1 MLISMI
7 SESSVV
13 AIHFI
18 VSTLYLNVYLVVRF
32 IYVPLYVLCMG
43 TDETTTNP
51 IQTDQ
56 PGIDLLEELLRVQ
69 TATDVEQIL
78 ERESLTWH
86 PLGDQENN
94 VGIVRSGSSPSQALA
109 ERKTNG
115 IDAVLERAVTE
126 GKIPSDLTN
135 PREAVRAVY
144 DFDSDEYTSLSTTE
158 VRELA
163 EDTMTVRMMAGSDEN
178 HLTIEIDDEGIG
190 QPPDAFPKT
199 FLSLNEDGKITKPYL
214 IGKYGQGGSN
224 TFDFCE
230 YAIII
235 SQSATGSDI
244 GWSIVRFNERLD
256 GTETYSDGVF
266 EYCTRPD
273 GQIPRID
280 ASADPDWSGST
291 VRLVDYQASEFSN
304 SLSPSRKS
312 LYTVANRA
320 MFGSLFPFILE
331 DTRHEEFDGY
341 DGKPKRRTIVGSR
354 YRLDG
359 AGDSVYRA
367 GEFTRI
373 DVGDLGELRVKYW
386 VLEKTKA
393 VSQFVDQTHPVVF
406 TLHGQRHHAEPK
418 RFLQQTDYSFLKDRL
433 IVEVDCEALSQTGKR
448 VFSSTRDRAT
458 EGEKYRRI
466 KTALRDAFEN
476 HEELE
481 TLNEEFRKRALN
493 ESSSEQEEKAKDLL
507 AKLLEEP
514 DPSATGPIKT
524 EGSGSDEGDGGGS
537 TGGNG
542 GIDPVEPLYETPQTV
557 AIDNTADPL
566 QASKGRV
573 MRLRVKIDAVDAFE
587 QDLDHEIYF
596 DVSDDLD
603 DALRYKNETALKN
616 GWKRYQLAVDED
628 ASLGETGEIT
638 ITAEWPGGIASDTRT
653 VEITK
658 PPERSG
664 SGGRGQ
670 VEAPEIRQVQADDEG
685 MREVAGLNDDDAV
698 AKYMPGNNGPG
709 EVFVAMFNEN
719 IEPIRATNDT
729 ERTVEQYDRQYAA
742 YMAFNEVLRH
752 RELKETDSEQPSEEY
767 VKREQNR
774 VAVTL
779 MRSITGGLN
788 PDDLG
793 VV

>member
-1 MLISMI
+1 
-7 SESSVV
+7 
-13 AIHFI
+13 
-18 VSTLYLNVYLVVRF
+18 
-32 IYVPLYVLCMG
+32 MG
-43 TDETTTNP
+43 TDETTTEP
-51 IQTDQ
+51 TQTEQ
-56 PGIDLLEELLRVQ
+56 VGTTLLDELLSVTTAAEVEELL
-69 TATDVEQIL
+69 D
-78 ERESLTWH
+78 RESLAWQ

-109 ERKTNG
+109 ERMTNG
-115 IDAVLERAVTE
+115 IDAVIERAVTE
-126 GKIPSDLTN
+126 GTIPSDLTS
-135 PREAVRAVY
+135 PREAVRALY
-144 DFDSDEYTSLSTTE
+144 DLDSDEYSSLSATE
-158 VRELA
+158 VREKA
-163 EDTMTVRMMAGSDEN
+163 EDTMTVRMLAGSGED
-178 HLTIEIDDEGIG
+178 HLTIETDDEGIG
-190 QPPDAFPKT
+190 QRPDAFPKT

-235 SQSATGSDI
+235 SQAASGGDI

-266 EYCTRPD
+266 EYCIRPN

-280 ASADPDWSGST
+280 AAEAPDWNGST

-359 AGDSVYRA
+359 ANDPVYRA

-373 DVGDLGELRVKYW
+373 EVGNLGELRVKYW
-386 VLEKTKA
+386 VLKETGA

-433 IVEVDCEALSQTGKR
+433 VVEVDCERLSQPGKR

-458 EGEKYRRI
+458 EGEEYHQI

-476 HEELE
+476 HDELE
-481 TLNEEFRKRALN
+481 TLNEEFRERALN
-493 ESSSEQEEKAKDLL
+493 ESSSEQEEKTKDLL

-514 DPSATGPIKT
+514 DPSAVGPIKT
-524 EGSGSDEGDGGGS
+524 DGSGADGGDGGGS
-537 TGGNG
+537 TGGDG
-542 GIDPVEPLYETPQTV
+542 GVGPVEPLYETPQIV
-557 AIDNTADPL
+557 AIDNSADPL
-566 QASKGRV
+566 QAHKGRV

-587 QDLDHEIYF
+587 KEPDHEIRLE
-596 DVSDDLD
+596 VSDNLGE
-603 DALRYKNETALKN
+603 ALTYNNETALKD
-616 GWKRYQLAVDED
+616 GWKRYQLAVDEN

-638 ITAEWPGGIASDTRT
+638 VTTAWPRGNRSDTRS
-653 VEITK
+653 VEIAS
-658 PPERSG
+658 PPNRSG
-664 SGGRGQ
+664 SGGRAQ
-670 VEAPEIRQVQADDEG
+670 VEAPEIRHVQADDTG
-685 MREVAGLNDDDAV
+685 MRESAGLMDDDAV
-698 AKYMPGNNGPG
+698 AEYMPDSDGPG
-709 EVFVAMFNEN
+709 EVFIAMFNET
-719 IEPIRATNDT
+719 IEPLRATNDT

-742 YMAFNEVLRH
+742 YMAFNEVMRH
-752 RELKETDSEQPSEEY
+752 REQEEMDGEQPGEGY

-774 VAVTL
+774 VAATL

-793 VV
+793 VA

>member
-1 MLISMI
+1 
-7 SESSVV
+7 
-13 AIHFI
+13 
-18 VSTLYLNVYLVVRF
+18 
-32 IYVPLYVLCMG
+32 MG
-43 TDETTTNP
+43 TDENTTTP
-51 IQTDQ
+51 TQTEQVDA
-56 PGIDLLEELLRVQ
+56 DLLNELRRITTAAEVEELL
-69 TATDVEQIL
+69 D
-78 ERESLTWH
+78 RESLAWQ
-86 PLGDQENN
+86 PLGNQENN
-94 VGIVRSGSSPSQALA
+94 VGIVRSGSSPAQALA
-109 ERKTNG
+109 ERMTNG
-115 IDAVLERAVTE
+115 IDAVIERAVTE
-126 GKIPSDLTN
+126 GTIPSDLTS
-135 PREAVRAVY
+135 PREAVRALY
-144 DFDSDEYTSLSTTE
+144 DLDGDEYSSLSTTE
-158 VRELA
+158 VREKA
-163 EDTMTVRMMAGSDEN
+163 EDTMKVRMLAGSDDN
-178 HLTIEIDDEGIG
+178 HLTIETDDEGIG
-190 QPPDAFPKT
+190 QRPDAFPET

-235 SQSATGSDI
+235 SQASTGGDI

-273 GQIPRID
+273 GKIPRID
-280 ASADPDWSGST
+280 ATVAPDWNGST

-341 DGKPKRRTIVGSR
+341 EGKPKRRTIVGSR

-359 AGDSVYRA
+359 ANDPVYRA

-386 VLEKTKA
+386 MLEETGA

-433 IVEVDCEALSQTGKR
+433 VVEVDCESLSQPGKR

-458 EGEKYRRI
+458 EGEEYRRI
-466 KTALRDAFEN
+466 KAALRDAFEN
-476 HEELE
+476 HDELE
-481 TLNEEFRKRALN
+481 TLNEEFRERALN

-514 DPSATGPIKT
+514 DPSAVGPIKT
-524 EGSGSDEGDGGGS
+524 DGSGADGGDGGGS
-537 TGGNG
+537 TGGDG

-557 AIDNTADPL
+557 AIDNSANPI
-566 QASKGRV
+566 QARQGRV
-573 MRLRVKIDAVDAFE
+573 MRLRVKIDAVDTFE
-587 QDLDHEIYF
+587 QEPDHEIRLE
-596 DVSDDLD
+596 VGDDLD
-603 DALRYKNETALKN
+603 EALTYNNETALKD
-616 GWKRYQLAVDED
+616 GWKRYQMAVDED
-628 ASLGETGEIT
+628 ATLGETGDIT
-638 ITAEWPGGIASDTRT
+638 VTAVWPRGTRSDTRT
-653 VEITK
+653 VEIAS

-670 VEAPEIRQVQADDEG
+670 VEPPEIHQVQADDEDK
-685 MREVAGLNDDDAV
+685 REVAGLTDDDAV
-698 AKYMPGNNGPG
+698 AAYMTDSDGPG
-709 EVFVAMFNEN
+709 DVFVAMFNET
-719 IEPIRATNDT
+719 IEPLRATNDT

-742 YMAFNEVLRH
+742 YMAFNEVMRH
-752 RELKETDSEQPSEEY
+752 RELEEMDDEQPSDAY

-774 VAVTL
+774 VAATL

>member
-1 MLISMI
+1 
-7 SESSVV
+7 
-13 AIHFI
+13 
-18 VSTLYLNVYLVVRF
+18 
-32 IYVPLYVLCMG
+32 MG
-43 TDETTTNP
+43 TDETTTDP
-51 IQTDQ
+51 IQTKRS
-56 PGIDLLEELLRVQ
+56 GSDLLEELLCVK

-78 ERESLTWH
+78 ERESLDWH

-115 IDAVLERAVTE
+115 IDAVLERAVAE
-126 GKIPSDLTN
+126 GTIPSDLTS
-135 PREAVRAVY
+135 PREAVCALY
-144 DFDSDEYTSLSTTE
+144 DLDSDEYSSLSSTK
-158 VRELA
+158 VREKA
-163 EDTMTVRMMAGSDEN
+163 EETMTMRMMAGTDEN

-235 SQSATGSDI
+235 SQAAAGSDI

-256 GTETYSDGVF
+256 GAETYSDGVF
-266 EYCTRPD
+266 EYCTRSD
-273 GQIPRID
+273 GRIPRID
-280 ASADPDWSGST
+280 AAAAPDWNGST
-291 VRLVDYQASEFSN
+291 VRLVDYQASEFNN

-331 DTRHEEFDGY
+331 DTRHEQFDGY

-359 AGDSVYRA
+359 AGGSVYRA

-386 VLEKTKA
+386 VLEETGA

-433 IVEVDCEALSQTGKR
+433 VVEVDCETLSQTGKR

-458 EGEKYRRI
+458 KGEKYHQI
-466 KTALRDAFEN
+466 KSSLRDAFEN

-481 TLNEEFRKRALN
+481 TLNEEFRERALN

-514 DPSATGPIKT
+514 DPSSTGPIKT
-524 EGSGSDEGDGGGS
+524 DGSGSDGGDGGGS

-566 QASKGRV
+566 QACKGRV
-573 MRLRVKIDAVDAFE
+573 MRLRVKINAVDAFE
-587 QDLDHEIYF
+587 EDPDHEIRLN
-596 DVSDDLD
+596 VSDDLD
-603 DALRYKNETALKN
+603 DALTYNNETALKD
-616 GWKRYQLAVDED
+616 GWKRYQLAVGED
-628 ASLGETGEIT
+628 SSLGETGEIT
-638 ITAEWPGGIASDTRT
+638 ITAAWPGGTRSDTRT
-653 VEITK
+653 VEIAS
-658 PPERSG
+658 PPKRSG
-664 SGGRGQ
+664 SGGRAQ
-670 VEAPEIRQVQADDEG
+670 IEPPDIHQVQADDG
-685 MREVAGLNDDDAV
+685 DKREAAGLTEDDAV
-698 AKYMPGNNGPG
+698 AAYMPDSDGPG
-709 EVFVAMFNEN
+709 DVFVAMFNET
-719 IEPIRATNDT
+719 IEPIRETNDT

-752 RELKETDSEQPSEEY
+752 REMEEMDAEQPSEEY
-767 VKREQNR
+767 IKREQNR
-774 VAVTL
+774 VAGTL

>member
-1 MLISMI
+1 
-7 SESSVV
+7 
-13 AIHFI
+13 
-18 VSTLYLNVYLVVRF
+18 
-32 IYVPLYVLCMG
+32 MG
-43 TDETTTNP
+43 TDKSDTNP
-51 IQTDQ
+51 IQTGQ
-56 PGIDLLEELLRVQ
+56 ITSDLLDELLRV
-69 TATDVEQIL
+69 TSATDVEQL
-78 ERESLTWH
+78 LDQESLAWH

-109 ERKTNG
+109 ERMTNG
-115 IDAVLERAVTE
+115 IDAVIERAVTE
-126 GKIPSDLTN
+126 GTIPSDLTS
-135 PREAVRAVY
+135 PREAVRTLY
-144 DFDSDEYTSLSTTE
+144 DLNSDEYGSLSSTE
-158 VRELA
+158 VREKA
-163 EDTMTVRMMAGSDEN
+163 EDTMTVRMMAGSDKN
-178 HLTIEIDDEGIG
+178 HLTIETDHEGIG

-235 SQSATGSDI
+235 SQAVTGSDI

-280 ASADPDWSGST
+280 AAEAPDWNGST

-386 VLEKTKA
+386 VLEETGA

-433 IVEVDCEALSQTGKR
+433 VVEVDCETLSQTGKR

-466 KTALRDAFEN
+466 KAALRDAFDN

-481 TLNEEFRKRALN
+481 ALNEEFRERALN

-514 DPSATGPIKT
+514 DPSSTGPIQT
-524 EGSGSDEGDGGGS
+524 DGSGADEGDGGGS

-566 QASKGRV
+566 QACKARV

-587 QDLDHEIYF
+587 QDPINEITL
-596 DVSDDLD
+596 DVSGDIDDDLT
-603 DALRYKNETALKN
+603 YNNETALKD
-616 GWKRYQLAVDED
+616 GWKRYQLAVAED
-628 ASLGETGEIT
+628 ASIGETGEIT
-638 ITAEWPGGIASDTRT
+638 ITAEWPGGVESDTRT
-653 VEITK
+653 VEIAS

-664 SGGRGQ
+664 NGGRGQ

-685 MREVAGLNDDDAV
+685 MREVAGLTDDDAV
-698 AKYMPGNNGPG
+698 AKYMADSDGPG
-709 EVFVAMFNEN
+709 EVFVAMFNET

-752 RELKETDSEQPSEEY
+752 RELEEMDAEQPSEEY
-767 VKREQNR
+767 IKREQNR
-774 VAVTL
+774 VAGTL